1 MLQFLVCSDVHTYSD
16 NIRLALQKLDRTDAI
31 LIAGDLEAEQ
41 SEILDA
47 AGSIPCYAVCGNN
60 DYYLN
65 SDYPEELLID
75 IADHAMSSEHLT
87 SGPSLSSEDHSP
99 SPSLPPE
106 HLTSSPS
113 LSPGDHSTGLFASSE
128 DQTAG
133 YSLSSEDHTDEHSLS
148 SADQPAGLSLSPYDE
163 TGTSQ
168 RYPRIEKVTVLQ
180 YSSLPSG
187 YNSVPSIFKKIAP
200 PSLLGKFAGD
210 KRKPNIS
217 HRILMTHGKEY
228 NVPNTDLLSHRADMW
243 DADIVIF
250 GHTHKFAD
258 IREKN
263 GKRLFLN
270 PGCLVGDPK
279 ATVRNWGLYEICS
292 FSVLKIG
299 FDGEISF
306 QHLYL

>member
-16 NIRLALQKLDRTDAI
+16 NIRLALRKLDRTDAI
-31 LIAGDLEAEQ
+31 LIAGDLESEQ
-41 SEILDA
+41 SAIQDA
-47 AGSIPCYAVCGNN
+47 AGSVPCYAVCGNN

-75 IADHAMSSEHLT
+75 IADHA
-87 SGPSLSSEDHSP
+87 P
-99 SPSLPPE
+99 SP
-106 HLTSSPS
+106 
-113 LSPGDHSTGLFASSE
+113 A

-133 YSLSSEDHTDEHSLS
+133 HSLS
-148 SADQPAGLSLSPYDE
+148 PENQTAGLSLSPEDQTAGLSLSPENQTAGCSMPSADQTAGLSLYPRHE
-163 TGTSQ
+163 TDASQ
-168 RYPRIEKVTVLQ
+168 RYPRIEKVTALQ
-180 YSSLPSG
+180 YSTFPSG
-187 YNSVPSIFKKIAP
+187 YNSVPSILKKITP
-200 PSLLGKFAGD
+200 PSLLGKLAGD
-210 KRKPNIS
+210 KRNPNIS

-258 IREKN
+258 IRERN

-292 FSVLKIG
+292 FSVLRIG
-299 FDGEISF
+299 FGGEISF

>member
-31 LIAGDLEAEQ
+31 LIAGDLEAEL
-41 SEILDA
+41 SAIRDA
-47 AGSIPCYAVCGNN
+47 AGSVPCYAVCGNN

-65 SDYPEELLID
+65 SIYPEELLID
-75 IADHAMSSEHLT
+75 IADHDL
-87 SGPSLSSEDHSP
+87 SP
-99 SPSLPPE
+99 SE
-106 HLTSSPS
+106 QAAAHS
-113 LSPGDHSTGLFASSE
+113 LSPS
-128 DQTAG
+128 DQT
-133 YSLSSEDHTDEHSLS
+133 
-148 SADQPAGLSLSPYDE
+148 AGLSLSPE
-163 TGTSQ
+163 HKTGTSQ
-168 RYPRIEKVTVLQ
+168 RYPRIEKVTALQ
-180 YSSLPSG
+180 YSTLPPG
-187 YNSVPSIFKKIAP
+187 YNSVPSIFKKITP
-200 PSLLGKFAGD
+200 PSLLGKLAGD
-210 KRKPNIS
+210 KRTSNIS

-228 NVPNTDLLSHRADMW
+228 NVPNTDLLSNRADMW

-258 IREKN
+258 IRERN

-292 FSVLKIG
+292 FSVLRIG

>member
-1 MLQFLVCSDVHTYSD
+1 MNRFSRTFARGFFMLQFLVCSDVHTYSD

-41 SEILDA
+41 SAIQDA
-47 AGSIPCYAVCGNN
+47 VGSVPCYAVCGNN

-75 IADHAMSSEHLT
+75 IADHAL
-87 SGPSLSSEDHSP
+87 SP
-99 SPSLPPE
+99 SDQTAA
-106 HLTSSPS
+106 HS
-113 LSPGDHSTGLFASSE
+113 LSPADQAAAHSLSPA
-128 DQTAG
+128 DQTAA
-133 YSLSSEDHTDEHSLS
+133 HSLS
-148 SADQPAGLSLSPYDE
+148 PADQTAGLSLSPEHE
-163 TGTSQ
+163 TSASQ
-168 RYPRIEKVTVLQ
+168 RYPRIEKVTALQ
-180 YSSLPSG
+180 YSTFPSG
-187 YNSVPSIFKKIAP
+187 YNSVPSIFKKITP
-200 PSLLGKFAGD
+200 SSLLGKIAGD
-210 KRKPNIS
+210 KRLPHIS

-228 NVPNTDLLSHRADMW
+228 NVPNTDLLSNRADMW

-258 IREKN
+258 IRERN

-292 FSVLKIG
+292 FSVLRIG

>member
-31 LIAGDLEAEQ
+31 LIAGDLEAEL
-41 SEILDA
+41 SAIRDA
-47 AGSIPCYAVCGNN
+47 AGSVPCYAVCGNN

-75 IADHAMSSEHLT
+75 IA
-87 SGPSLSSEDHSP
+87 GHSP
-99 SPSLPPE
+99 
-106 HLTSSPS
+106 
-113 LSPGDHSTGLFASSE
+113 LSGDHLNPADDTL
-128 DQTAG
+128 QRTAR
-133 YSLSSEDHTDEHSLS
+133 LE
-148 SADQPAGLSLSPYDE
+148 
-163 TGTSQ
+163 
-168 RYPRIEKVTVLQ
+168 RFPRIEKVTELK
-180 YSSLPSG
+180 YSSLPAG
-187 YNSVPSIFKKIAP
+187 YNSVHPFIRKIAP
-200 PSLLGKFAGD
+200 RSLMDKIAGD
-210 KRKPNIS
+210 KRGPAIS

-228 NVPNTDLLSHRADMW
+228 NVPATDLLSRRADMW

-250 GHTHKFAD
+250 GHTHTFAE

-279 ATVRNWGLYEICS
+279 SKIRKWGIYEICS

-299 FDGEISF
+299 LDGEISF

>member
-1 MLQFLVCSDVHTYSD
+1 MLQFLVCSDIHTYSD

-31 LIAGDLEAEQ
+31 LIAGDLEAEH
-41 SEILDA
+41 SAIRDA
-47 AGSIPCYAVCGNN
+47 VGSVPCYAVCGNN

-75 IADHAMSSEHLT
+75 IADHALSSSEQAAAH
-87 SGPSLSSEDHSP
+87 
-99 SPSLPPE
+99 
-106 HLTSSPS
+106 S
-113 LSPGDHSTGLFASSE
+113 LSPSGQTAAHSLSPSGQTAAHSLSPS
-128 DQTAG
+128 DQTAA
-133 YSLSSEDHTDEHSLS
+133 HSLS
-148 SADQPAGLSLSPYDE
+148 PSEQTAGLYLSPKHE
-163 TGTSQ
+163 TGASH
-168 RYPRIEKVTVLQ
+168 RYPRIEKVTALQ
-180 YSSLPSG
+180 YSTFPSG
-187 YNSVPSIFKKIAP
+187 YNSVPSIFKKITP
-200 PSLLGKFAGD
+200 PSLLGKIAGD
-210 KRKPNIS
+210 KRMPNIS

-228 NVPNTDLLSHRADMW
+228 NVPNTDLLSNRADMW

-250 GHTHKFAD
+250 GHTHKFTD
-258 IREKN
+258 IRERN
-263 GKRLFLN
+263 GKRLYLN

>member
-16 NIRLALQKLDRTDAI
+16 NIRLALRKLDRTDAI
-31 LIAGDLEAEQ
+31 LIAGDLESEQ
-41 SEILDA
+41 SAIQDA
-47 AGSIPCYAVCGNN
+47 AGSVPCYAVCGNN

-75 IADHAMSSEHLT
+75 IADHA
-87 SGPSLSSEDHSP
+87 P
-99 SPSLPPE
+99 SP
-106 HLTSSPS
+106 
-113 LSPGDHSTGLFASSE
+113 A

-133 YSLSSEDHTDEHSLS
+133 HSLS
-148 SADQPAGLSLSPYDE
+148 PEDGCSMPSADQTAGLSLYPGHE
-163 TGTSQ
+163 TDASQ
-168 RYPRIEKVTVLQ
+168 RYPRIEKVTALQ
-180 YSSLPSG
+180 YSTFPSG
-187 YNSVPSIFKKIAP
+187 YNSVPSILKKITP
-200 PSLLGKFAGD
+200 PSLLGKLAGD
-210 KRKPNIS
+210 KRNPNIS

-258 IREKN
+258 IRERN

-292 FSVLKIG
+292 FSVLRIG
-299 FDGEISF
+299 FGGEISF